1 MKYELTDI
9 KKIRKQSDLTQS
21 ELSKLSN
28 VSQSIIAKI
37 ESGRVDPS
45 YSTAKKIMKALEDYS
60 SKDRL
65 IAKDLMIKN
74 IIYAKPQDKIHN
86 IVLIM
91 KKHSIS
97 QMPVIEDHKIIGL
110 ISEKNILYS
119 DKENIVKEIM
129 EDSPPTVPINTDV
142 KVLIDMLKIFP
153 LIIVSDKGKPQGIIT
168 KSDIIKKLY

>member
-45 YSTAKKIMKALEDYS
+45 YSTASKIMKALEEFS
-60 SKDRL
+60 SKDKL
-65 IAKDLMIKN
+65 LAKEVMITN
-74 IIYAKPQDKIHN
+74 IIYSKPEDKIHN
-86 IVLIM
+86 VVLTM

-97 QMPVIEDHKIIGL
+97 QMPVIENGKIIGL

-119 DKENIVKEIM
+119 GKESIVREIM

-153 LIIVSDKGKPQGIIT
+153 IIIISNKGKPCGIVT